1 MCMPEHWPPQY
12 VSCTVRS
19 VWCVGACMHT
29 QVLEPMILY
38 ATCTKFSVRQS
49 EGTPTSLS
57 QVHITREV
65 RFTNGIWRNM
75 KNVWLYL
82 GNYKSHHY
90 SAQEGRASQRSVFWL
105 LHSSPI
111 PLADKPL
118 TTPDRRKTAHD
129 LKHPSH
135 PTKPPP
141 QTPTTPPLTPHPT
154 PHPHYTTLPL
164 TPTTPPLAL
173 PPYPTLALTPTTPP
187 LTLPPYPS
195 HPHYTTPHTPLRHIS
210 CEVLGHKGSLLS
222 LAHNLPEGGVSVG
235 NVQTDVP
242 NVVIHPLD
250 PLQGQGVKGSCG
262 AVGLTSHT
270 TA

>member
-1 MCMPEHWPPQY
+1 M
-12 VSCTVRS
+12 
-19 VWCVGACMHT
+19 
-29 QVLEPMILY
+29 LEPMILY

-90 SAQEGRASQRSVFWL
+90 SSQEGRVSQRSVFWL

-118 TTPDRRKTAHD
+118 TTPDRRETAHD
-129 LKHPSH
+129 LQH

-141 QTPTTPPLTPHPT
+141 H
-154 PHPHYTTLPL
+154 
-164 TPTTPPLAL
+164 
-173 PPYPTLALTPTTPP
+173 TPTTPP
-187 LTLPPYPS
+187 LTLYHPTPHNPTTPPLTPPPPYPS
-195 HPHYTTPHTPLRHIS
+195 HPTTSPLTHRCGTS
-210 CEVLGHKGSLLS
+210 AARCLGTKAAFSPLLTIC
-222 LAHNLPEGGVSVG
+222 PR
-235 NVQTDVP
+235 
-242 NVVIHPLD
+242 VV
-250 PLQGQGVKGSCG
+250 
-262 AVGLTSHT
+262 
-270 TA
+270 

>member
-1 MCMPEHWPPQY
+1 
-12 VSCTVRS
+12 
-19 VWCVGACMHT
+19 
-29 QVLEPMILY
+29 MILY

-118 TTPDRRKTAHD
+118 TTPDRRETAHD

-141 QTPTTPPLTPHPT
+141 HTPTTPLTPHPT
-154 PHPHYTTLPL
+154 PHPHTTTPHPTTLPH
-164 TPTTPPLAL
+164 
-173 PPYPTLALTPTTPP
+173 
-187 LTLPPYPS
+187 PS
-195 HPHYTTPHTPLRHIS
+195 PHPHYTTPHTPLRHIS

-235 NVQTDVP
+235 NVQADVP